1 MGEPHR
7 LYGLL
12 EGPGHSEDT
21 REALLSVGNNCFNE
35 ANKRAHLY
43 KYQAQGSQA
52 SNVLTTP
59 GYLSHTPGIPT
70 PRLLPILDQPAL
82 WRRNSGQGLVR
93 WGEGNMEKKMH
104 VVCIRLNLKALTEFK
119 GNVRYNKCT
128 LRPLP
133 SPATCEQ
140 NYRCWRPEPALS
152 ILALRP
158 PGSLP
163 LCSV

>member
-12 EGPGHSEDT
+12 EGLGHSEDA

-35 ANKRAHLY
+35 ANKRAYFY

-52 SNVLTTP
+52 PNLLTTL

-82 WRRNSGQGLVR
+82 WRRNSGQEMVG
-93 WGEGNMEKKMH
+93 
-104 VVCIRLNLKALTEFK
+104 
-119 GNVRYNKCT
+119 
-128 LRPLP
+128 
-133 SPATCEQ
+133 
-140 NYRCWRPEPALS
+140 
-152 ILALRP
+152 
-158 PGSLP
+158 
-163 LCSV
+163 